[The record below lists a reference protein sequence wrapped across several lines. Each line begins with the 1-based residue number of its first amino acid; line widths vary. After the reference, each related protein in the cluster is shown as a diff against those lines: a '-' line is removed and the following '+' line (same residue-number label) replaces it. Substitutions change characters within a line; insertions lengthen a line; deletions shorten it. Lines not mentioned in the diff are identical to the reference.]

1 MEVNVST
8 SSGEGAQI
16 LDPRRWLMLVVVLCA
31 SLMSTIDEFIV
42 NVAIPSIE
50 RELHTSFAEM
60 QLVVAG
66 YTLVYAVLL
75 VTGGRLGDIYGRKR
89 LFLLGVG
96 LFTLSSALCGFAP
109 SPLLLI
115 IFRITKGVGAAMMAP
130 QVVSFIQVGFAPAE
144 RPTAFGMVSAV
155 SGLASV
161 VGQVLGGFLIAANL
175 FGLGWRIIFL
185 VNVPIGLVALLAGM
199 LLIRESRV
207 ETEQASLDYGG
218 VALLSITLFLF
229 VFPIVIGG
237 EAGWPLWSILCLL
250 LSIPFMLVFL
260 VYEYRRKK
268 RGKLPLVSL
277 SLFRSLRF
285 PSGLI
290 TVLLSSSLFSGLLFL
305 LAFYLQT
312 MLHFTPLLSGFV
324 FMASS
329 ISFILASSLSPRVT
343 PRLGVLALPLAAV
356 LVTVSYLLTVLAA
369 QFFVPMWGMTPL
381 LVGLFFLGSGMG
393 LLVTPLMHRTL
404 EGIGTD
410 DVGSASGIY
419 MTVMQLAAALGV
431 AVIGMIFSLWTANT
445 GSPLAGF
452 VGSLIV
458 TTILSLLL
466 LITVFPLRRPPTQ

>member
-268 RGKLPLVSL
+268 QGKLLLVSL

-305 LAFYLQT
+305 LALYL
-312 MLHFTPLLSGFV
+312 
-324 FMASS
+324 
-329 ISFILASSLSPRVT
+329 
-343 PRLGVLALPLAAV
+343 
-356 LVTVSYLLTVLAA
+356 
-369 QFFVPMWGMTPL
+369 
-381 LVGLFFLGSGMG
+381 
-393 LLVTPLMHRTL
+393 
-404 EGIGTD
+404 
-410 DVGSASGIY
+410 
-419 MTVMQLAAALGV
+419 
-431 AVIGMIFSLWTANT
+431 
-445 GSPLAGF
+445 
-452 VGSLIV
+452 
-458 TTILSLLL
+458 
-466 LITVFPLRRPPTQ
+466 